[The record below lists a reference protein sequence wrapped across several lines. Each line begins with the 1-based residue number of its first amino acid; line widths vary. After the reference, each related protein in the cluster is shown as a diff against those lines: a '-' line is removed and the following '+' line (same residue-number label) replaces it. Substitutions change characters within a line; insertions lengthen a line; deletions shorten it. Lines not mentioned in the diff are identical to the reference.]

1 VKPLSAPA
9 AADVCE
15 AFRQHPRWQV
25 IGFLGHPFPLLVE
38 AAGEAANLALAGA
51 FRPDVF
57 PRIGH
62 VGDLA
67 NDVSAGT
74 LHHRIVWAIPS
85 LIDHSARRPSFQ
97 SCLQLVKVLKLQS
110 KMPRSI
116 H

>member
-1 VKPLSAPA
+1 MGVCKWAAPT
-9 AADVCE
+9 
-15 AFRQHPRWQV
+15 
-25 IGFLGHPFPLLVE
+25 FLRE
-38 AAGEAANLALAGA
+38 WRANEW
-51 FRPDVF
+51 VSQMC
-57 PRIGH
+57 H